1 MNMKDKLI
9 GAGAVLLAF
18 GGLGSAAAFAS
29 TPSPPAIHAKTTVK
43 QAVAPDPVSATD
55 NDTTQSGDQ
64 TTPDVPGVAE
74 APDPN
79 EKPDVPGVAETP
91 DPNEKPDVNEA
102 PGTET
107 KDANETG
114 SDGPGGHADPAGQV
128 DNQQGGKN

>member
-29 TPSPPAIHAKTTVK
+29 TPTPPAVHAKASVK
-43 QAVAPDPVSATD
+43 RAVAPEPVSATD
-55 NDTTQSGDQ
+55 NDATQSGDQ
-64 TTPDVPGVAE
+64 TTPDVPGS
-74 APDPN
+74 
-79 EKPDVPGVAETP
+79 AETP
-91 DPNEKPDVNEA
+91 DQIEKPDAKEASGTETKDAKEA

-114 SDGPGGHADPAGQV
+114 SDGHGGHADPAGQV
-128 DNQQGGKN
+128 DNQQDGQN

>member
-29 TPSPPAIHAKTTVK
+29 SSTPPAVHAKASVK
-43 QAVAPDPVSATD
+43 KPVAPDPASATD

-74 APDPN
+74 
-79 EKPDVPGVAETP
+79 TP
-91 DPNEKPDVNEA
+91 DPNEKPDAKEA

-107 KDANETG
+107 KDAKEAPGTETKDATETG
-114 SDGPGGHADPAGQV
+114 ADGPGGHADPPGQV
-128 DNQQGGKN
+128 ENQQDAKN

>member
-29 TPSPPAIHAKTTVK
+29 TPSPPAVHTKTTVK

-79 EKPDVPGVAETP
+79 EKPDA
-91 DPNEKPDVNEA
+91 KEA